1 MGQAILSPA
10 KGPPLPEAGDKIA
23 CPTHTEQMTKGL
35 FITLEG
41 NEGSGKTTQAR
52 LLVERLRAAGHTVVE
67 NQEPGGTSIGQQIR
81 RILLDPASHDMA
93 AHTELLLMFA
103 SRAQASAER
112 IRPTLAKGHIVV
124 SDRFTDSS
132 LAYQGGGRD
141 LGFDTVLALH
151 RLVLGDLFPDLTLC
165 VDIDVPTGLA
175 RAHGRNRQASAHSS
189 IDESRLDQQSIE
201 FHERVRAAYHRL
213 AALEPR
219 RFKLIDAHDS
229 IERVSERIW
238 SEVAPLLLTP
248 SRQE

>member
-1 MGQAILSPA
+1 MTEA
-10 KGPPLPEAGDKIA
+10 KE
-23 CPTHTEQMTKGL
+23 EQRPSQPMTKGL

-41 NEGSGKTTQAR
+41 NEGSGKSTQTR
-52 LLVERLRAAGHTVVE
+52 LLVERLRAAGYTVVD

-81 RILLDPASHDMA
+81 RILLDPASHDMSA
-93 AHTELLLMFA
+93 YTELLLMFA

-112 IRPTLAKGHIVV
+112 IRPALDKGHIVV

-165 VDIDVPTGLA
+165 VDIDVATGLERA
-175 RAHGRNRQASAHSS
+175 RGRNRQASAHSS
-189 IDESRLDQQSIE
+189 LDESRLDQQSIE

-219 RFKLIDAHDS
+219 RFKLIDAHAS
-229 IERVSERIW
+229 IEKVAERIW
-238 SEVAPLLLTP
+238 SEVAPLLP
-248 SRQE
+248 SVR